1 MKFSVDR
8 ADGRVP
14 VTILRLEGDLDASN
28 FETLIDEGRR
38 LHAEG
43 TTDLLLDLRK
53 VPFMGS
59 SGLVALHSIVLLLN
73 GGQADDVEA
82 GWESLHAVGRSVESG
97 MQPHVKVLLGPEPGT
112 PLHRVME
119 RTGMNRFIEVLADE
133 QQAIGSF

>member
-1 MKFSVDR
+1 MKLTVDR

-43 TTDLLLDLRK
+43 TTDLLLDLRD

-59 SGLVALHSIVLLLN
+59 SGLVALHSIALLLN
-73 GGQADDVEA
+73 GGQADDVDA
-82 GWESLHAVGRSVESG
+82 GWESLHAVGRSVEAG
-97 MQPHVKVLLGPEPGT
+97 MQPHVKVLLTGDPGS
-112 PLHRVME
+112 PLQRVMD
-119 RTGMNRFIEVLADE
+119 RTGMNRFIEVVTDE
-133 QQAIGSF
+133 QQAIDSF